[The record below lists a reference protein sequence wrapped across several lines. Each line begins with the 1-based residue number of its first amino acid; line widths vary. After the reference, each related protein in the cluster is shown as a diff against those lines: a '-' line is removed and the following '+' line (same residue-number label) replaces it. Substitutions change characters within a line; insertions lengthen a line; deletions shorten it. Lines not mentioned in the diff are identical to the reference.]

1 MSATTQVRIDEL
13 YAELGRIGEQKS
25 REGPGMTR
33 AAYAKLEREE
43 ESLKTE
49 LRALL
54 DSEAP

>member
-1 MSATTQVRIDEL
+1 MSATTQERIDEL
-13 YAELGRIGEQKS
+13 YAKLGAIGMEKS
-25 REGPGMTR
+25 TAGLSMTR
-33 AAYAKLEREE
+33 AAYAALEREE